1 MHDLSK
7 FRLGR
12 SPDEILTI
20 ETRQE
25 TINSALELT
34 KQSTH
39 KLTIFSKDLEPCV
52 YNQPDFLEALK
63 NLALIGRHVQI
74 RILVSK
80 IKSIISAGH
89 GLLNL
94 ASRLPS
100 YIELRKISLEY
111 KNFNKTILIADEIGY
126 LYRENAGRYEGNI
139 NFNSRREC
147 KNYLDTFQEMWET
160 ALPDKNLRK
169 IHL

>member
-12 SPDEILTI
+12 SPSEILAI
-20 ETRQE
+20 ETRHE
-25 TINSALELT
+25 TINASLELT

-52 YNQPDFLEALK
+52 YSQPDFLEALK

-74 RILVSK
+74 RILVSN
-80 IKSIISAGH
+80 IESIISAGH

-100 YIELRKISLEY
+100 YIELRKISPEY
-111 KNFNKTILIADEIGY
+111 KNFNKAILIADEIGY
-126 LYRENAGRYEGNI
+126 LYRENADRYEGNI

-147 KNYLDTFQEMWET
+147 KNLLDAFQEMWET
-160 ALPDKNLRK
+160 ALPDKNLRE